1 MIALGC
7 ETILRCSRMLLR
19 ALGWVRLLHGLLLLH
34 YWLLHHLLRF
44 VASTAAD
51 QNNNADDQQRRH
63 YPSCNDD
70 QQSDKFNASYVPN
83 LPGSK
88 PGKRWA

>member
-1 MIALGC
+1 
-7 ETILRCSRMLLR
+7 MLLR
-19 ALGWVRLLHGLLLLH
+19 ALGCVRLLHGLLLLHYWLLHGLLLLH

-63 YPSCNDD
+63 YPSCIDD
-70 QQSDKFNASYVPN
+70 QQSDKFNASHVPN
-83 LPGSK
+83 LPGGK